1 MKFTDLASRVAIAL
15 TLGPLVL
22 ATAWFGGY
30 WFMGVV
36 ALIASA
42 SYYEFSLMAFKKEA
56 SSSRWW
62 GIVLLLFF
70 LLNLK
75 FLWLDTLESIY
86 LVTLVVMF
94 RELFKNKGSAI
105 LNVGATLTGIFYIGV
120 CAGSLYMI
128 RAFGEFNGY
137 QAGLFVISYLVSIWL
152 SDTAA
157 YFGGVTFGKH
167 RLMERVSPKKSW
179 EGFYF
184 GLAGAIGSFFLF
196 RFLFLDFLTPL
207 DSVFL
212 GLIVGIVGPLGDLVE
227 SLMKRDAGVKDSSN
241 ILAGHGGF
249 FDRFD
254 SVIASAPII
263 YIYLKH
269 FINL

>member
-1 MKFTDLASRVAIAL
+1 MKFTNLASRVAIAF

-22 ATAWFGGY
+22 ATAWLGGF

-36 ALIASA
+36 ALIAVA
-42 SYYEFSLMAFKKEA
+42 SYYEFRQMAIKKEA
-56 SSSRWW
+56 TSSMWL
-62 GIVLLLFF
+62 GIILLLLF

-75 FLWLDTLESIY
+75 FNLLDTLESVY
-86 LVTLVVMF
+86 VVTLIVMF
-94 RELFKNKGSAI
+94 RELFNNKGSAI

-128 RAFGEFNGY
+128 REFSTFPGDK
-137 QAGLFVISYLVSIWL
+137 AGIFVISYLVSIWL
-152 SDTAA
+152 SDSAA

-167 RLMERVSPKKSW
+167 RLLERVSPKKSW
-179 EGFYF
+179 EGFFF

-196 RFLFLDFLTPL
+196 RFLFLEFLNPV
-207 DSVFL
+207 DAVVL

-227 SLMKRDAGVKDSSN
+227 SLLKRDAGVKDSSN
-241 ILAGHGGF
+241 ILKGHGGF

-254 SVIASAPII
+254 SVIASAPIV
-263 YIYLKH
+263 YIYLKN
-269 FINL
+269 FISL